1 MGNKEVKNKISVDEL
16 LRRKQERNEAS
27 KGNTRTNYQTRNK
40 QIAIRHGQNTED
52 NLLGEAQIDLQHR
65 LLEEEEKAIA
75 RFNNNYVAL
84 TDSVIASLDAQADEE
99 AAQIESAD
107 DLVFETTVEV
117 LPIGEVKQLP
127 PRKSRFGNRLPGGT
141 ETKSLEASE
150 DRSSEKKN
158 MFDV

>member
-1 MGNKEVKNKISVDEL
+1 MRNKEVKNKISVDES

-27 KGNTRTNYQTRNK
+27 KGNTRTNYKMRNK

-65 LLEEEEKAIA
+65 LLEQEKRAIA

-99 AAQIESAD
+99 AAQIESIEEIKW
-107 DLVFETTVEV
+107 FVENN
-117 LPIGEVKQLP
+117 QLRP
-127 PRKSRFGNRLPGGT
+127 NLICNLYRI
-141 ETKSLEASE
+141 TKSDLQELIDAHFV
-150 DRSSEKKN
+150 RS
-158 MFDV
+158 